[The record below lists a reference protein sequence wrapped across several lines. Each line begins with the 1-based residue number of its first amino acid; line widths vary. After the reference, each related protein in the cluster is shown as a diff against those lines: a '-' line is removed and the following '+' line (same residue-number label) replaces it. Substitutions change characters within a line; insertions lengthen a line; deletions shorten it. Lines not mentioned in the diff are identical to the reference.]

1 MSGTPP
7 IDVRP
12 MEDDDVDAVVDLLGR
27 ALGPGPGGADRRELF
42 VWKHL
47 RNPFGRSIALVAEDE
62 GRLVGVRAFMRWRF
76 GTADGAEVE
85 AVRAVDTATAPEVQ
99 RRGVF
104 SSLTRAGLERCAAEG
119 IPLVFNTPNSKSLPG
134 YLKLGWREVAQWP
147 MWLRV
152 RRPVKMAGA
161 AVRRDLSSGG
171 PVAPGSDR
179 LRTADELLGRA
190 NLEPVSA
197 SPTAA
202 GLSTRRSGAYLR
214 WRYAEGPLPY
224 HGLFADDPPALVLAR
239 IRSRG
244 SLTEAVVCE
253 ALGDSGALSGLLRE
267 VPRAAKA
274 DHAVA
279 HFGRGSAAH
288 EALRGAGYR
297 RLPKAGMTFVVRPVE
312 GVSPPPGSPDPLAAS
327 SWSLSLGDL
336 ELF

>member
-1 MSGTPP
+1 MPP
-7 IDVRP
+7 
-12 MEDDDVDAVVDLLGR
+12 
-27 ALGPGPGGADRRELF
+27 
-42 VWKHL
+42 
-47 RNPFGRSIALVAEDE
+47 SILQAIQ
-62 GRLVGVRAFMRWRF
+62 
-76 GTADGAEVE
+76 

-104 SSLTRAGLERCAAEG
+104 SSLTRAGLDRCAAEG

-134 YLKLGWREVAQWP
+134 YLKLGWREVAKWP

-190 NLEPVSA
+190 N
-197 SPTAA
+197 
-202 GLSTRRSGAYLR
+202 LR

-279 HFGRGSAAH
+279 HFGPGSAAH

-297 RLPKAGMTFVVRPVE
+297 RLPKAGMTFVVRP
-312 GVSPPPGSPDPLAAS
+312 PPGSPDPLAAS